1 MVSSG
6 SSYDILLKITYDSL
20 HMSLVLFNTRANDEN
35 EMTSYMHESLYNL
48 CKYAWSDGM
57 RF

>member
-6 SSYDILLKITYDSL
+6 SRYDILLKITYDSL

-48 CKYAWSDGM
+48 CKYA
-57 RF
+57 